1 MELSDREIKI
11 IHAMDSL
18 INPALK
24 DVPFDMRRK
33 VCEATLAIRKIDYN
47 EDELTD
53 IVQAITAEKKL
64 TDANAIGLLGKYG
77 HLLKGI

>member
-24 DVPFDMRRK
+24 DVPFDMRLN
-33 VCEATLAIRKIDYN
+33 VCKATLAIRKIDFN
-47 EDELTD
+47 EDEMTD
-53 IVQAITAEKKL
+53 IVQAVNAEKKL
-64 TDANAIGLLGKYG
+64 TDSNAVGLLGKYG
-77 HLLKGI
+77 HLLRGI